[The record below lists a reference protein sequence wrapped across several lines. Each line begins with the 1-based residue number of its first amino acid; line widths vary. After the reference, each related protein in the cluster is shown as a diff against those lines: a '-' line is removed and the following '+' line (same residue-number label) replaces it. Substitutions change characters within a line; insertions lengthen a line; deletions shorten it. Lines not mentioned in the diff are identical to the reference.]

1 MVSVHNDN
9 IKDVKKLITEK
20 CLVAHMSENRS
31 CDERNSPARS
41 LDDRRPNWTYHGED
55 RRDSKSKP

>member
-9 IKDVKKLITEK
+9 VKDVKKLITEK
-20 CLVAHMSENRS
+20 CLIALKSESRS
-31 CDERNSPARS
+31 CDARNSLARS
-41 LDDRRPNWTYHGED
+41 LDDRRPLWTHHVED